1 MKDLTYYNTE
11 KITVLRQFNKNNWLV
26 CQGKN
31 WYGKGLNQA
40 YKEFSD
46 YSDALDYFN
55 QIK

>member
-11 KITVLRQFNKNNWLV
+11 KITVLRQFNRYSWLV
-26 CQGKN
+26 CQGES
-31 WYGKGLNQA
+31 WYGGLNQL